1 MSLGT
6 RFRMFPE
13 ATSIKSTVGAA
24 LVGLALLGGTLGAA
38 SAQDASPEASPM
50 ASPVAVAAW
59 IDSVAIDASITAEGD
74 TTSVGVTQGEV
85 LEINV
90 AEFET
95 RPFVILQTANTTDS
109 AFTAVL
115 LTVPEGFDATT
126 FTLPEDQAELPE
138 GVTPVGSYEVAPQS
152 QTAAVFTDLAPGTYV
167 LASTAGQ
174 NLSFVVTEVVPVD
187 VPDIFGTPEG
197 TPAS

>member
-1 MSLGT
+1 MIPGS
-6 RFRMFPE
+6 RFRSLPE
-13 ATSIKSTVGAA
+13 ATSLKSAAGA
-24 LVGLALLGGTLGAA
+24 VVIGLAILGGSIGAT
-38 SAQDASPEASPM
+38 SAQDASPEASPI

-59 IDSVAIDASITAEGD
+59 IDSVAIDTSITPSGD
-74 TTSVGVTQGEV
+74 SASVGVTQGEI

-115 LTVPEGFDATT
+115 FSAPEGFDATT
-126 FTLPEDQAELPE
+126 FTIPETEDALPE
-138 GVTPVGSYEVAPQS
+138 GVTPIGSYEVAPQS

-174 NLSFVVTEVVPVD
+174 ALSFVVTEVVPVE
-187 VPDIFGTPEG
+187 VPDIFETPEG